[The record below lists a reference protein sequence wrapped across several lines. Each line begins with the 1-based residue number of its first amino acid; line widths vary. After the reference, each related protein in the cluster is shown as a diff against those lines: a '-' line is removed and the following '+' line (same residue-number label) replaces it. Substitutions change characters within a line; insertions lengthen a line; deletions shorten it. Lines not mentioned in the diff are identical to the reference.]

1 MKNALPFWLA
11 GLAVAGLLG
20 WLFWTSEG
28 GRARQ
33 LNASLIGIKGLE
45 LVLPQEGVAVRPSH
59 AMLSPNAEE
68 LSLAVIPLYDVDIN
82 NDIRE
87 ARTAREDMDQSSQSD
102 MDSEML
108 AYKLADLPSLVVL
121 PKWKNGFLRSG
132 VAAEV
137 TMIPADAL
145 QQITGQLGLRRRG
158 ILRGAPG
165 FVTQDVA
172 MGDVA
177 GRVTLFAP
185 QVFDR
190 SRMLKRCTERFGL
203 AAGALLIDCARDD
216 DHVAAF
222 YLSDPD
228 LLSNHGL
235 SLGENAAFVPKMLA
249 ALRRND
255 GPIYL
260 DTSPDTLL
268 TVQEGDS
275 NYRDYE
281 RGASEYARF
290 FDYPLSAFW
299 AMAGVIL
306 ALSIW
311 RGLRRFGPPVPLGQ
325 GGVER
330 SKVAAIEAKAR
341 LLRLSG
347 HDGRM
352 AAEFVGARLSDLVE
366 TTFGPGTGRAG
377 LERYYALLARRDA
390 DLARDFQA
398 EATILIA
405 RGATL
410 PKAELYQ
417 RLERFRDLWERVTH
431 AT

>member
-1 MKNALPFWLA
+1 MKNAVPFWLA
-11 GLAVAGLLG
+11 GLAAVGLLG
-20 WLFWTSEG
+20 WLILSSEG
-28 GRARQ
+28 GNARQ

-45 LVLPQEGVAVRPSH
+45 LLLPQDGVAVRPSH
-59 AMLSPNAEE
+59 AMLSPNADEM
-68 LSLAVIPLYDVDIN
+68 SLAVIPLYDIDLYGET
-82 NDIRE
+82 RA
-87 ARTAREDMDQSSQSD
+87 ARTAAEDMAQSTQ
-102 MDSEML
+102 SEMDGEML
-108 AYKLADLPSLVVL
+108 DYKLADVPSLVVL
-121 PKWKNGFLRSG
+121 PKWKNGFLRST

-137 TMIPADAL
+137 TMVSIADL
-145 QQITGQLGLRRRG
+145 TQVIDQLGLRRRAISRAG
-158 ILRGAPG
+158 PM
-165 FVTQDVA
+165 FVTEDVA
-172 MGDVA
+172 MGDLA

-190 SRMLKRCTERFGL
+190 SRMSKRCTERFGL
-203 AAGALLIDCARDD
+203 TAGALLIDCAADED
-216 DHVAAF
+216 SVAAF

-228 LLSNHGL
+228 LLNNHGL
-235 SLGENAAFVPKMLA
+235 SLGENAAFMPKMLA

-268 TVQEGDS
+268 TVQDGDN

-281 RGASEYARF
+281 RGATEYGRF
-290 FDYPLSAFW
+290 FEYPLSALW
-299 AMAGVIL
+299 AMGGVIL
-306 ALSIW
+306 ALSVW
-311 RGLRRFGPPVPLGQ
+311 RGLRRFGPPVPFAQ
-325 GGVER
+325 DGVER

-352 AAEFVGARLSDLVE
+352 AAEFVGARLTDLVE
-366 TTFGPGTGRAG
+366 AAFGPGTGRAG

-390 DLARDFQA
+390 NLARDFQA
-398 EATILIA
+398 EATILA
-405 RGATL
+405 TRGATL